1 MQRSFAL
8 GLRRFVAG
16 FVERFDF
23 CIGFA
28 LGGSACGYLGR
39 RFLTWL
45 QIEEAWLRIPLYFVL
60 ITLLWPFCVLL
71 VSIPLGQFQ
80 FFKNY
85 LARLLNRFTNH
96 NKL

>member
-1 MQRSFAL
+1 MLHRLKNKWNVSW
-8 GLRRFVAG
+8 LRLFLII
-16 FVERFDF
+16 
-23 CIGFA
+23 CTFA